1 MSESR
6 GFPAELL
13 SFLLFGALGVA
24 VTAAALAG
32 FAQLMAGQG
41 CSGSIVSTFATMA
54 VCTGSLLCALAAAF
68 RKKARGLLTGLLQ
81 STFLAAPL
89 VLSAVWNGT
98 AAKSAVVCRILAV
111 LLCGC
116 IGGLLGVTL
125 RSRRHAL
132 R

>member
-24 VTAAALAG
+24 ITAAALAG

-68 RKKARGLLTGLLQ
+68 RKKTRGLLTGLLQ
-81 STFLAAPL
+81 STFLAVPL
-89 VLSAVWNGT
+89 ALSAAWNGT
-98 AAKSAVVCRILAV
+98 VAAPAVVCRILVV

-116 IGGLLGVTL
+116 IGGLFGVTL
-125 RSRRHAL
+125 RSRRHTL

>member
-13 SFLLFGALGVA
+13 SFLFFGVLGVA
-24 VTAAALAG
+24 VTAATLAG

-41 CSGSIVSTFATMA
+41 CSGSIVPTLATAA
-54 VCTGSLLCALAAAF
+54 VCMGSLLCALAAAF

-81 STFLAAPL
+81 STFLAVPL

-98 AAKSAVVCRILAV
+98 VTEPAVMCRILAV

-116 IGGLLGVTL
+116 IGGVLGVTL
-125 RSRRHAL
+125 RSRRHTL